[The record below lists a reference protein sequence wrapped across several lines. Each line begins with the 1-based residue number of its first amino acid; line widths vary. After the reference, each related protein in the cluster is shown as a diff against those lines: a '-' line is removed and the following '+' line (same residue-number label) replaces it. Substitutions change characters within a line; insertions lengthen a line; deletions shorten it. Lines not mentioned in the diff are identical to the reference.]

1 MTQTDFAYGFAAIAS
16 RPAARS
22 WDARK
27 SGLALPLGSIRA
39 RSLEPLQLTRRRQK
53 FVAVFHAASTDA
65 KPPKKG
71 PVSPGSNRCGTAPIK
86 RGQRPISAD
95 DTWFTENGGRRDLCF
110 APGAMAH
117 RSGDQ
122 AAERSRFVPSP
133 EPQVFREASRKPMSR
148 IV

>member
-1 MTQTDFAYGFAAIAS
+1 MTQTILAYDFAAIAS
-16 RPAARS
+16 RSAAPP

-27 SGLALPLGSIRA
+27 SGLALPLGRIRA
-39 RSLEPLQLTRRRQK
+39 GSLEPLQLTRRGQK

-95 DTWFTENGGRRDLCF
+95 DTWFTENGGPSGPLFRPGRD
-110 APGAMAH
+110 GASV
-117 RSGDQ
+117 RG
-122 AAERSRFVPSP
+122 E
-133 EPQVFREASRKPMSR
+133 KPPP
-148 IV
+148 